1 MATRGY
7 QSYRG
12 RNHGKL
18 ALVIVLVL
26 ILLAAVG
33 YLVAQEYMVYD
44 DEGHRHLELP
54 FLKKGQT
61 EQPQQP
67 RTPRRMTWTSSSM
80 SRSAPC

>member
-26 ILLAAVG
+26 ILLAPW
-33 YLVAQEYMVYD
+33 D
-44 DEGHRHLELP
+44 IWW
-54 FLKKGQT
+54 
-61 EQPQQP
+61 
-67 RTPRRMTWTSSSM
+67 RRSIWSTMTRATGIWSCPS
-80 SRSAPC
+80 

>member
-26 ILLAAVG
+26 TGFVLMNLFG
-33 YLVAQEYMVYD
+33 
-44 DEGHRHLELP
+44 
-54 FLKKGQT
+54 
-61 EQPQQP
+61 
-67 RTPRRMTWTSSSM
+67 TPH
-80 SRSAPC
+80 